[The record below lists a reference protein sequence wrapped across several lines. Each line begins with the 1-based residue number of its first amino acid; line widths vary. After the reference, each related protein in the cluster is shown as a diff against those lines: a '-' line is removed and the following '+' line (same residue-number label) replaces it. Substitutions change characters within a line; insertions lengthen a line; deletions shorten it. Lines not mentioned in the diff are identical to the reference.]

1 MLDPEKTVVCPQTPH
16 NYIDT
21 PEKGE
26 KTTPAMR
33 LGLADAVLDY
43 GDVLYFRE

>member
-1 MLDPEKTVVCPQTPH
+1 MEIFRVVH

-33 LGLADAVLDY
+33 LGLANAVLDF
-43 GDVLYFRE
+43 GDVIYFRG